1 MNLASTTQK
10 VIGLVEEMTGVPV
23 VVTPDSSLQ
32 TLAVVKIARHSAP
45 AHIVTYNPLV
55 GAGVDYAVCFQC
67 GFVLRAFS
75 PQEANRFDFGGSWR
89 GRKDVE
95 NLLAEHL
102 RSKRLSLPKDVRSQL
117 KDQLFDGLMVQLRS
131 VPVGLR
137 VDVWLGREYPDILDQ
152 QRIVITRQMKD
163 NLKSLGP
170 DVHKISPDKV
180 FGASVA
186 MNAAFAAYWSK
197 AWNDPLVTAPYKETG
212 YLTAGEAL
220 LQLWYDVP
228 EDCSSDRRLI
238 DAWGQALGLQGWY
251 EFLPFAGASRKT

>member
-10 VIGLVEEMTGVPV
+10 VIGLVEEKTGVPV
-23 VVTPDSSLQ
+23 VVTPDTSLQ
-32 TLAVVKIARHSAP
+32 MLAAVKIARHSAP
-45 AHIVTYNPLV
+45 AHIITYNPLM

-67 GFVLRAFS
+67 GFVLRAFLA
-75 PQEANRFDFGGSWR
+75 QEPDRFDFGSSWR

-95 NLLAEHL
+95 KLLAEHL
-102 RSKRLSLPKDVRSQL
+102 RGKRLPLPKDVRSQL

-137 VDVWLGREYPDILDQ
+137 VDTWIGHECPDLLDQ

-170 DVHKISPDKV
+170 DVQQISPGKV
-180 FGASVA
+180 FSASVA
-186 MNAAFAAYWSK
+186 MNAAFASFWSK
-197 AWNDPLVTAPYKETG
+197 AWNDPLATAPYRETG
-212 YLTAGEAL
+212 HLSAGEAL

-228 EDCSSDRRLI
+228 EDCSNDKRLI
-238 DAWGQALGLQGWY
+238 DAWGQSLGLQGWY